1 MKQLNKPQII
11 AHRGFWKTEGS
22 AQNSIKALQL
32 AGEAKFDGTEFDVHL
47 TKDEVLIV
55 YHDDEING
63 VLIEDSYYRDIANYK
78 LPNHETIPTLEA
90 YLEAAKNYPN
100 LSLVIE
106 IKSQN
111 NLIHEEK
118 EVKVLLQ
125 LIRDKIIDNQLEFI
139 SFSKT
144 ICTLL
149 KKENSKLKV
158 SYLEGD
164 LSPTEIK
171 ALGLDG
177 LDYDYNILI
186 KNKHWIKEAHQ
197 LGLKTN
203 SWTVNDQKI
212 MKQLID
218 LNIEMISTDEPIL
231 LHNMLNREVAE

>member
-1 MKQLNKPQII
+1 MIKPTKII

-22 AQNSIKALQL
+22 AQNSIFALKKA
-32 AGEAKFDGTEFDVHL
+32 AEFGFDGTEFDVHL

-63 VLIEDSYYRDIANYK
+63 VLIENSYYRDIANFK
-78 LPNHETIPTLEA
+78 LLNHERIPTLAA

-100 LSLVIE
+100 LCLVIE

-111 NLIHEEK
+111 NHNHEEK
-118 EVKVLLQ
+118 IIKRLLQ
-125 LIRDKIIDNQLEFI
+125 LIKDKMIENQLEFI

-149 KKENSKLKV
+149 KKENSNLKV

-164 LSPTEIK
+164 LSPKEIK

-177 LDYDYNILI
+177 LDYDFEILL

-197 LGLKTN
+197 LGLRTN
-203 SWTVNDQKI
+203 SWTVNDQKY
-212 MKQLID
+212 MKELID
-218 LNIEMISTDEPIL
+218 LNIDLISTDEPIL
-231 LHNMLNREVAE
+231 LYNMLNRDVAK